1 MGSPLPEDELP
12 DRNAIPPAG
21 DVMLRVVASVP
32 NTAGLYRLDQLIA
45 VLARQSLWLTDA
57 YFIGIAPYVQAL
69 RAAAMDGVDVRLLV
83 PGTTDIPILRGLSRS
98 GYQPL
103 LEAGV
108 RIFEWNGPMLHAKT
122 AVADGRWARVGST
135 NLNLSSWMGNREL
148 DVSVE
153 DEPFAQEMQQ
163 MYLEDLTRSTEI
175 VLSERRRVCLAQERL
190 RRPLRQRVTGGG
202 SIGRAGAG
210 AIRIGNAVG
219 AAITNHRILGPEESK
234 IMVAAA
240 AALLAFA
247 LVGVLWPR
255 WVTIPFALISG
266 WLAVSLFIRGYRLY
280 RIRHRDVDR
289 LSDTKEIDSRQEKM
303 SGCESP
309 PRHLLP

>member
-1 MGSPLPEDELP
+1 
-12 DRNAIPPAG
+12 
-21 DVMLRVVASVP
+21 
-32 NTAGLYRLDQLIA
+32 
-45 VLARQSLWLTDA
+45 
-57 YFIGIAPYVQAL
+57 
-69 RAAAMDGVDVRLLV
+69 MDGVDVRLLV

>member
-1 MGSPLPEDELP
+1 
-12 DRNAIPPAG
+12 
-21 DVMLRVVASVP
+21 MLRVVASIP

-57 YFIGIAPYVQAL
+57 YFVGIAPYVQAL

-83 PGTTDIPILRGLSRS
+83 PGTTDIPILRGFSRS

-103 LEAGV
+103 LEAGI

-148 DVSVE
+148 DVAVE
-153 DEPFAQEMQQ
+153 DESFAQEMQQ
-163 MYLEDLTRSTEI
+163 MYLEDLTHSTEI
-175 VLSERRRVCLAQERL
+175 VLSDRHRIRLAQKRL
-190 RRPLRQRVTGGG
+190 RRPLRQRVTGSG

-219 AAITNHRILGPEESK
+219 AAITNRRILGPDESK
-234 IMVAAA
+234 IMVAVG
-240 AALLAFA
+240 AALMVFA

-255 WVTIPFALISG
+255 WLTIPFALISV
-266 WLAVSLFIRGYRLY
+266 WLAVCLFIKGYRLY
-280 RIRHRDVDR
+280 RIRREDMDR
-289 LSDTKEIDSRQEKM
+289 VSDTQEGDPIEKK
-303 SGCESP
+303 GVDA
-309 PRHLLP
+309 RR